1 MSKFKPP
8 GNSCQ
13 HWVDRMGHAALD
25 ELAVPAEKNVTREK
39 PSLRGWCTLSA
50 AEVVEAKCSVQMP
63 IGLQNKNS
71 GRERLIR
78 ADRLELEVCGDL
90 KRRVQG
96 RFRHAGNVHALL
108 EHDPLRECSYPENH
122 EGACPVG
129 ECWLALNHTGGYGGV
144 IRRLIAA
151 IIEP

>member
-50 AEVVEAKCSVQMP
+50 AEVVEAKCSVQMS

-71 GRERLIR
+71 CSVRLINLGW
-78 ADRLELEVCGDL
+78 LELEVSGDL
-90 KRRVQG
+90 KRRVQV
-96 RFRHAGNVHALL
+96 RFRHAADDYPLREN
-108 EHDPLRECSYPENH
+108 DPLRGRSCAANQD
-122 EGACPVG
+122 GACPVG
-129 ECWLALNHTGGYGGV
+129 ECWLGHSHAGGYRGA
-144 IRRLIAA
+144 IHRLIAA
-151 IIEP
+151 INGP